1 MRYKKLYS
9 FAAILVIFG
18 MVSLYFY
25 NSVPAKQN
33 RKEITLGTR
42 YYRDFLVDNVY
53 HSEKNGDIHYSVYF
67 PDNYDGK
74 KKMALYITLPGY

>member
-9 FAAILVIFG
+9 FAAILVVFG

-33 RKEITLGTR
+33 RKEITLGTSSGQR
-42 YYRDFLVDNVY
+42 ILDLRR
-53 HSEKNGDIHYSVYF
+53 
-67 PDNYDGK
+67 
-74 KKMALYITLPGY
+74 